1 MGISTSSQL
10 ANGVMAGAGAATA
23 GFSVATGSID
33 VIRGVAGAGLAQSR
47 ANTLDQLQASNMNQ
61 AAITGG
67 LGDDAAGAANL
78 RNAAGIAGQ
87 AATAQRD
94 RRDDRLITAGK
105 GALSVAGGAILLAAG
120 LPNPIGLGLLAGA
133 ALIGGGVALY
143 RWWQGRKKATGADG
157 KPTGVTVEQQEIAD
171 RTARATELHSHRTE
185 DPYKKILL
193 AIGISAKKLAAD
205 KITVPDIFKALAPR

>member
-1 MGISTSSQL
+1 M
-10 ANGVMAGAGAATA
+10 MARGLQQDPEAAASLQGAADIAGAAA
-23 GFSVATGSID
+23 G
-33 VIRGVAGAGLAQSR
+33 
-47 ANTLDQLQASNMNQ
+47 
-61 AAITGG
+61 
-67 LGDDAAGAANL
+67 
-78 RNAAGIAGQ
+78 
-87 AATAQRD
+87 AQRD

-120 LPNPIGLGLLAGA
+120 LSNPIGLGLLAGA

-143 RWWQGRKKATGADG
+143 RWWQGRKKVPNAAGQ
-157 KPTGVTVEQQEIAD
+157 PTGVTVKQQEIAD
-171 RTARATELHSHRTE
+171 RTARATTLHEHRTE